1 MCRERTGS
9 PEHAGS
15 SRCVCDDHATLSA
28 LLKRLL
34 VWLPVVPGHLAVVPP
49 AGRRWVLQAPQFDGH
64 LLQGGS
70 LGLTLTGEQ
79 LRLEDTKQD
88 EEESITRH
96 EEDMQD
102 LEKIKSAGQS
112 VNR

>member
-1 MCRERTGS
+1 M
-9 PEHAGS
+9 
-15 SRCVCDDHATLSA
+15 
-28 LLKRLL
+28 
-34 VWLPVVPGHLAVVPP
+34 WLPVVPGHLAVVPP
-49 AGRRWVLQAPQFDGH
+49 AGRRWVLQASQFDGH

-96 EEDMQD
+96 EEDIQD
-102 LEKIKSAGQS
+102 LEKIKYA
-112 VNR
+112 